1 MDVNTRAV
9 FLEFTVY
16 NANVNLFGSV
26 IMLIEFMATGG
37 AVTRSEVKVRLRSLF
52 TLLLQKLK
60 WPVYVFH
67 KQKRNFSFSK
77 FFKFYVVTLLFG
89 NVKGPITL
97 EPPYN
102 FSEPYQSD
110 IAIAE

>member
-37 AVTRSEVKVRLRSLF
+37 AVTRAEVKVSPVNCVSNSDGKINLIHYRLVLEN
-52 TLLLQKLK
+52 LQNMEK
-60 WPVYVFH
+60 
-67 KQKRNFSFSK
+67 
-77 FFKFYVVTLLFG
+77 
-89 NVKGPITL
+89 
-97 EPPYN
+97 
-102 FSEPYQSD
+102 
-110 IAIAE
+110 